1 MRRVTVGTSGK
12 VVLPLV
18 GLALAGLA
26 LVGPGA
32 LGERPD
38 PPAGR
43 PGPRYVCEVSVPYTA
58 GAGGYASYRIP
69 AAVRTR
75 AGTVLAFAEGR
86 TGGAGD
92 SGDIDVVVRRSEDG
106 GCTWGPLLVV
116 ADGRGDTRG
125 NPAPVVD
132 PRSGDVVLLSS
143 YNGAEATERRIL
155 RGEVPAARGRRVFV
169 QRSSD
174 DGRTFSAPREITAR
188 VKEPGWR
195 WYATG
200 PGHALALTHG
210 PHAGRLVVP
219 ANHSAVPPE
228 GSGDTGEEPR
238 YYGAHALYS
247 DDGGRSWRLGLVDD
261 SYDGLVNANE
271 STVAQLPDGS
281 LYFSSRDQ
289 LGSSPGNRADALSYD
304 GGASLGRP
312 FAPQH
317 ALDRVPVVQGSLL
330 HVGGRDG
337 ILLFSAPSVPD
348 ARAEPAVWTSADGGR
363 TFTKALTVDRRKAA
377 YSDLVPLDAAT
388 VGLLHETGTRSPY
401 ETVEFRRIPLASLT
415 GAARQ
420 PLPKGRHSVHR
431 GDSRASERE
440 KKGRMFT
447 DSGDSGRGET
457 SLPAAGRPR
466 ST

>member
-1 MRRVTVGTSGK
+1 MGRVTVKSFGLL
-12 VVLPLV
+12 VLL
-18 GLALAGLA
+18 L
-26 LVGPGA
+26 LVGPCA
-32 LGERPD
+32 AD
-38 PPAGR
+38 PGR
-43 PGPRYVCEVSVPYTA
+43 PGPAGARGPTGVPAGCRGSVPYAA

-86 TGGAGD
+86 RSGAGD
-92 SGDIDVVVRRSEDG
+92 TGAIDIVVRRSEDG
-106 GCTWGPLLVV
+106 GCTWGPPAVA

-188 VKEPGWR
+188 VKKPGWR

-200 PGHALALTHG
+200 PGHALALTRG

-219 ANHSAVPPE
+219 ADHSAAPPA
-228 GSGDTGEEPR
+228 GSADTGEEPR
-238 YYGAHALYS
+238 YYGAHALLS
-247 DDGGRSWRLGLVDD
+247 DDGGRTWSLGLVDD
-261 SYDGLVNANE
+261 TYDGFVNANE
-271 STVAQLPDGS
+271 TAVAQLPDGR

-289 LGSSPGNRADALSYD
+289 MGTSPGNRADATSGD
-304 GGASLGRP
+304 GGRSLDRP

-317 ALDRVPVVQGSLL
+317 ALDRVPVVQGGLL
-330 HVGGRDG
+330 YVGGRDG
-337 ILLFSAPSVPD
+337 LLLFSAPSVPT
-348 ARAEPAVWTSADGGR
+348 AREEPALWSSGDGGR
-363 TFTKALTVDRRKAA
+363 TFTKALTVDRRKAG

-388 VGLLHETGTRSPY
+388 VGLLYETGTRSPY
-401 ETVEFRRIPLASLT
+401 ETVEFRRIPSATLT
-415 GAARQ
+415 GTAR
-420 PLPKGRHSVHR
+420 
-431 GDSRASERE
+431 
-440 KKGRMFT
+440 
-447 DSGDSGRGET
+447 
-457 SLPAAGRPR
+457 
-466 ST
+466 